1 MDEDETTTPE
11 DIEAEQEEETS
22 ADASKEDYSFSPFDE
37 IQDEFNPGPVPKV
50 TGADGLPMQV
60 YTMSVETDIPELS
73 PDTLLCMGD
82 YTFFEYN
89 GELFPFEQV
98 ERREDEWFLKEHPH
112 ICVKPKREPCVHYVR
127 QKLQSDLNP
136 QIKIVS
142 RLCSARRDRQGAFM
156 SVRDRA
162 VYACD
167 MREPKDWKSVE
178 ELDAFDREKISQG
191 RQREFFSLFNLTEGK
206 KNGN

>member
-1 MDEDETTTPE
+1 MVDEEETTPE
-11 DIEAEQEEETS
+11 EIEAESSEEEDT
-22 ADASKEDYSFSPFDE
+22 SKEDFSFSPFDE
-37 IQDEFNPGPVPKV
+37 IQEEFNPGPVPKV

-60 YTMSVETDIPELS
+60 YAMSGETDIPELS

-82 YTFFEYN
+82 YTFFES
-89 GELFPFEQV
+89 GGDLFTLEQV
-98 ERREDEWFLKEHPH
+98 ERRGNGWVLKDHPH
-112 ICVKPKREPCVHYVR
+112 IPVKPKREPCVHYVR
-127 QKLQSDLNP
+127 QILQSDLNP

-167 MREPKDWKSVE
+167 MREPKDWSSVE
-178 ELDAFDREKISQG
+178 ALDAFDREKIRQG
-191 RQREFFSLFNLTEGK
+191 KHREFFPMFKEGK
-206 KNGN
+206 KNGNE